1 MIKYRLLKRYGTS
14 NTWNLHGTYNA
25 SCGEL
30 LRMLQDAMTLA
41 KFGYEPYNIDLE
53 IVDEGER

>member
-53 IVDEGER
+53 IVDE